1 MPMISEGVLIAT
13 VLGMLAK
20 EGIAFSLL
28 KRREKNNGNGKNGVG
43 KARVCIENGKQL
55 VEHDVVIKQ
64 LCANMEKYEKTAE
77 TARVENN
84 KAHDKIFNKLDAL
97 K

>member
-1 MPMISEGVLIAT
+1 MPMIGEGVLIAT

-28 KRREKNNGNGKNGVG
+28 KRREKNNGNGKNGAG
-43 KARVCIENGKQL
+43 KADVCIKNGNQL
-55 VEHDVVIKQ
+55 VEHDVVIRQ

>member
-1 MPMISEGVLIAT
+1 MISEGVLIAT

-43 KARVCIENGKQL
+43 KADICIKNVKQL
-55 VEHDVVIKQ
+55 VEHDVVIRQ
-64 LCANMEKYEKTAE
+64 LCTNMEKYEKTAE
-77 TARVENN
+77 TARIENN
-84 KAHDKIFNKLDAL
+84 DAHKEINKKLDAL